1 MKNLF
6 VSLADFNLNNILFIS
21 SPSSKE
27 IKIGYNYGTQIADL
41 QLESPR
47 NLLCHGLTENIA
59 NNKNLVGYYLPIVFH
74 QNQEQDQ
81 FIGIIESIIQ
91 KFKDYI
97 ISFGLHSKEMNLDK
111 LNPFVYKKNT
121 YHKDEY
127 TPILYLKCSFDR
139 LKKNILTK
147 FINEQESKMVNP
159 YMCLNKRMNVKTCI
173 HVDCIKIGDKILMNL
188 EATECRFKLLFTSP
202 KRSLLCPLISI

>member
-59 NNKNLVGYYLPIVFH
+59 NNKNLVGYYLPIVFY

-81 FIGIIESIIQ
+81 FIEIIESIIQ

-111 LNPFVYKKNT
+111 LNPFVYKKNS
-121 YHKDEY
+121 YHKG
-127 TPILYLKCSFDR
+127 R
-139 LKKNILTK
+139 
-147 FINEQESKMVNP
+147 
-159 YMCLNKRMNVKTCI
+159 
-173 HVDCIKIGDKILMNL
+173 GWKIL
-188 EATECRFKLLFTSP
+188 
-202 KRSLLCPLISI
+202 